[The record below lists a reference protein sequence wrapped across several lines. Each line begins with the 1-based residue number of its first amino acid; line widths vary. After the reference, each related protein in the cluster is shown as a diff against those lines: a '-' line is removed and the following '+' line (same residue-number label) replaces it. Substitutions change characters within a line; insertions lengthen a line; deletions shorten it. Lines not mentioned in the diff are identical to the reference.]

1 MGSVSEVVT
10 PDNVANEM
18 VNNLPDDI
26 SAKSNFLDIA
36 SKTGEFANALLQKYG
51 SRIKNNVYSIPT
63 SGVTYECTRKI
74 YKLLGM
80 PVEHIYSDF
89 TSYDL
94 IDTTKNEEILKE
106 LRDMNFDV
114 IVGNPPY
121 QETMAGTSDN
131 PIYNLFYDNAFELC
145 NKVSLITPARY
156 LFKAGK
162 TPKDWNEKMLNDE
175 HFKVVFYE
183 QDSSKLFPDTD
194 IKGGLA
200 ITYRDANKNFGKIG
214 FFTNYKELNG
224 ILEKVRK
231 SNFKTL
237 ADLVYAP
244 ESYRLTKKL
253 HEEHPEIK
261 SKLSKGHD
269 FDVTSNIFSKLNEL
283 FTNEKPNDG
292 NDYIQIFGLEG
303 SNRVYKYIRNDY
315 IMPHDNLMKYKV
327 FVPKSNGSGAIG
339 EVLSTPLIG
348 QPLIGHTQT
357 FISIGSFDTEYEANS
372 LLKYLK
378 TKFARTMLG
387 TLKVTQDNKKATWLN
402 VPLQDFT
409 ANSDIDWSKSVSEID
424 KQLYK
429 KYGLSKDEIEFV
441 ESKVREM

>member
-1 MGSVSEVVT
+1 M
-10 PDNVANEM
+10 
-18 VNNLPDDI
+18 
-26 SAKSNFLDIA
+26 
-36 SKTGEFANALLQKYG
+36 SKYT
-51 SRIKNNVYSIPT
+51 V
-63 SGVTYECTRKI
+63 C
-74 YKLLGM
+74 
-80 PVEHIYSDF
+80 F
-89 TSYDL
+89 T
-94 IDTTKNEEILKE
+94 
-106 LRDMNFDV
+106 
-114 IVGNPPY
+114 
-121 QETMAGTSDN
+121 
-131 PIYNLFYDNAFELC
+131 
-145 NKVSLITPARY
+145 
-156 LFKAGK
+156 
-162 TPKDWNEKMLNDE
+162 
-175 HFKVVFYE
+175 
-183 QDSSKLFPDTD
+183 
-194 IKGGLA
+194 
-200 ITYRDANKNFGKIG
+200 
-214 FFTNYKELNG
+214 FFTNYTELKG
-224 ILEKVRK
+224 ILEKVKRTD
-231 SNFKTL
+231 FKTL
-237 ADLVYAP
+237 ANLVYAP
-244 ESYRLTKKL
+244 ESYRLSKKL

-269 FDVTSNIFSKLNEL
+269 FDVTSNIFSKLDKL
-283 FTNEKPNDG
+283 FTNEKPNDE
-292 NDYIQIFGLEG
+292 NNYIQIIGLEG
-303 SNRVYKYIRNDY
+303 SNRVYKYIRNEY

-429 KYGLSKDEIEFV
+429 KYGLSKDEIEFI